1 MNFLTLV
8 NSANIQHIVIWSNEV
23 VANDFQAQ
31 DSSFKQA
38 DIIMVLIVAGEREHE
53 AGHARAG
60 DGGARRG
67 GAGGGDQGVPDGAAV
82 QGDAPRLVRGA
93 HAEHEALLL

>member
-1 MNFLTLV
+1 
-8 NSANIQHIVIWSNEV
+8 
-23 VANDFQAQ
+23 
-31 DSSFKQA
+31 
-38 DIIMVLIVAGEREHE
+38 MVQIVAGEREHE

-60 DGGARRG
+60 DRGARRG

-82 QGDAPRLVRGA
+82 QGDASRLVRGP